1 MASASDVGRIQDVR
15 GKGSGVVPIP
25 WIPVCTSVL
34 KTTEADHH
42 GVGPSLA
49 DLCRLQGIEAPETPS
64 QVEEMLLSKVHVQ
77 LQIWRVGGQ
86 QTKFAGHTCLFSR
99 DTGALLTRLPLL
111 PSELDVLIIKP
122 DGHLAEQQNTAFAR
136 RPEFQVKRSR
146 LLDNLNA
153 LRRFHPSYRQV
164 EINYEAIDSLPE
176 NGSIYGDLR
185 STTIASEQLESLDGG
200 PSDGNEEGEG
210 AGEDLVSGAMI
221 PNLGQSTT
229 EVQDMLAALG
239 GLANLLEGVS
249 QPSEPPGGLV
259 LTQPALSSPIN
270 EHDTGLEVLVQAF
283 PFLFPQGL
291 ADLHAVRPWAVK
303 EFEYFKHLIR
313 YKDGRFARHARFL

>member
-1 MASASDVGRIQDVR
+1 MSKPDLWSRFSQSGRSSLRSASAPCHEANQSRRSQLNVR
-15 GKGSGVVPIP
+15 RHEISPLVLGLTHRNAP
-25 WIPVCTSVL
+25 VL
-34 KTTEADHH
+34 KITEADHH
-42 GVGPSLA
+42 GAGPSLA
-49 DLCRLQGIEAPETPS
+49 VLGHQKGIEAPEPPS

-77 LQIWRVGGQ
+77 LQVWRVGRR

-111 PSELDVLIIKP
+111 PSKLDVLIIKP
-122 DGHLAEQQNTAFAR
+122 DGHLAEQANTAFAR

-200 PSDGNEEGEG
+200 PSDGNVQGEE

-229 EVQDMLAALG
+229 EVEDMLAALG
-239 GLANLLEGVS
+239 GLAHLLEGIS
-249 QPSEPPGGLV
+249 KPSEPPGGLV
-259 LTQPALSSPIN
+259 LTQPALSSIPIN

-283 PFLFPQGL
+283 PIFLPHV
-291 ADLHAVRPWAVK
+291 A
-303 EFEYFKHLIR
+303 IR
-313 YKDGRFARHARFL
+313 